1 VGGNL
6 HELRD
11 TAINQLGLITRD
23 QALVHGFTDHAIWTR
38 VWRGDWTPLHAG
50 VFTMDVSP
58 PRWEARVLAS
68 IFACG
73 APAAASHRTASVLY
87 GLDGVSGSMIEL
99 TVKFG
104 GLPIPRDAIVHRT
117 RRRLEPTMRAGIP
130 VVPIERTLLDLAS
143 QLPAITLEKAVMSA
157 IRKGLTTP
165 DLIAVT
171 LSEQGGRGVR
181 GTKKL
186 KRVLLLTDDGITG
199 APSEV
204 DAFSLIRDAPIPQP
218 ILQHPIRLPDDSNA
232 YPDFAWPPRMKIVE
246 IDGMDGHGSADQL
259 HADLKRQ
266 NQLMQLGWEL
276 RRFSARSLQREPESV
291 IREIVKFV
299 NDV

>member
-1 VGGNL
+1 
-6 HELRD
+6 
-11 TAINQLGLITRD
+11 
-23 QALVHGFTDHAIWTR
+23 
-38 VWRGDWTPLHAG
+38 
-50 VFTMDVSP
+50 
-58 PRWEARVLAS
+58 
-68 IFACG
+68 
-73 APAAASHRTASVLY
+73 
-87 GLDGVSGSMIEL
+87 
-99 TVKFG
+99 
-104 GLPIPRDAIVHRT
+104 
-117 RRRLEPTMRAGIP
+117 MRAGIP